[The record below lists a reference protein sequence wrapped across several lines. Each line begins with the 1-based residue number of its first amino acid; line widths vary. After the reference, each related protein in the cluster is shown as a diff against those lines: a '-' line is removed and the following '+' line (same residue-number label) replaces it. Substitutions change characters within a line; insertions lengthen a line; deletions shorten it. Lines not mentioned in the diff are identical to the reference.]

1 MSKYLGTL
9 VIYNT
14 FKSPNILTVIK
25 VLTQEFF
32 AHVVRMAGESTVMKL
47 LEGKPGEG
55 RRNKGNVDKFY

>member
-25 VLTQEFF
+25 VLTEEWF
-32 AHVVRMAGESTVMKL
+32 AHVVRMAGESAVTKL
-47 LEGKPGEG
+47 LEGKPGGGKE
-55 RRNKGNVDKFY
+55 K

>member
-25 VLTQEFF
+25 VVTQEWF
-32 AHVVRMAGESTVMKL
+32 AHVVRKAGESKVTKL
-47 LEGKPGEG
+47 LGGKPGGG
-55 RRNKGNVDKFY
+55 RENKGKVDG